1 MNTRNIPALVMLTAG
16 LVAGIVMFRMH
27 YSLYT
32 MSWVILLVFAVFYV
46 LGCLIRLM
54 LDKFGMQQEKKKE
67 AEQEGEAGDRAAGRK
82 AANRGWS
89 CDRETVAKEGNLWR
103 KRQEN
108 VSGWIMREQKIRA
121 SGRRS
126 SWNMR
131 RL

>member
-54 LDKFGMQQEKKKE
+54 LDKFGMQQEKQSRKVKQHRRQGSRKKGSKPRME
-67 AEQEGEAGDRAAGRK
+67 
-82 AANRGWS
+82 
-89 CDRETVAKEGNLWR
+89 L
-103 KRQEN
+103 
-108 VSGWIMREQKIRA
+108 
-121 SGRRS
+121 
-126 SWNMR
+126 
-131 RL
+131 

>member
-54 LDKFGMQQEKKKE
+54 LDKFGMQQEKKNELLK
-67 AEQEGEAGDRAAGRK
+67 QERFYLNHLFG
-82 AANRGWS
+82 
-89 CDRETVAKEGNLWR
+89 
-103 KRQEN
+103 
-108 VSGWIMREQKIRA
+108 
-121 SGRRS
+121 
-126 SWNMR
+126 
-131 RL
+131 

>member
-67 AEQEGEAGDRAAGRK
+67 AEQEGEAAQ
-82 AANRGWS
+82 
-89 CDRETVAKEGNLWR
+89 ETGQ
-103 KRQEN
+103 QEEKQQTEDGA
-108 VSGWIMREQKIRA
+108 VIEKQ
-121 SGRRS
+121 
-126 SWNMR
+126 
-131 RL
+131 

>member
-32 MSWVILLVFAVFYV
+32 MSWVILLVFAVVYV

-67 AEQEGEAGDRAAGRK
+67 AEQEGEAAQ
-82 AANRGWS
+82 
-89 CDRETVAKEGNLWR
+89 ETGQQEE
-103 KRQEN
+103 RQQTEDGA
-108 VSGWIMREQKIRA
+108 VIEKQ
-121 SGRRS
+121 
-126 SWNMR
+126 
-131 RL
+131 

>member
-67 AEQEGEAGDRAAGRK
+67 AEQEGEAVQ
-82 AANRGWS
+82 
-89 CDRETVAKEGNLWR
+89 ETGQQEE
-103 KRQEN
+103 RQQTEDGA
-108 VSGWIMREQKIRA
+108 VIEKQ
-121 SGRRS
+121 
-126 SWNMR
+126 
-131 RL
+131 

>member
-67 AEQEGEAGDRAAGRK
+67 AEQEGEAAQ
-82 AANRGWS
+82 
-89 CDRETVAKEGNLWR
+89 ETGQ
-103 KRQEN
+103 QEK
-108 VSGWIMREQKIRA
+108 Q
-121 SGRRS
+121 
-126 SWNMR
+126 
-131 RL
+131 

>member
-54 LDKFGMQQEKKKE
+54 LDKFGMQQEKKE
-67 AEQEGEAGDRAAGRK
+67 AEQEGEAAQ
-82 AANRGWS
+82 
-89 CDRETVAKEGNLWR
+89 ETGQQEE
-103 KRQEN
+103 RQQTEDGA
-108 VSGWIMREQKIRA
+108 VIEKQ
-121 SGRRS
+121 
-126 SWNMR
+126 
-131 RL
+131 

>member
-67 AEQEGEAGDRAAGRK
+67 AEQEGEAAQ
-82 AANRGWS
+82 
-89 CDRETVAKEGNLWR
+89 ETGQQEE
-103 KRQEN
+103 RQQTED
-108 VSGWIMREQKIRA
+108 GAEIEKQ
-121 SGRRS
+121 
-126 SWNMR
+126 
-131 RL
+131 

>member
-54 LDKFGMQQEKKKE
+54 LDKLGMQQEKKE
-67 AEQEGEAGDRAAGRK
+67 AEQEGEAAQ
-82 AANRGWS
+82 
-89 CDRETVAKEGNLWR
+89 ETGQ
-103 KRQEN
+103 QEEKQQSEDGA
-108 VSGWIMREQKIRA
+108 VIEKQ
-121 SGRRS
+121 
-126 SWNMR
+126 
-131 RL
+131 

>member
-54 LDKFGMQQEKKKE
+54 LDKFGMQKKKE
-67 AEQEGEAGDRAAGRK
+67 AEQEGEAAQ
-82 AANRGWS
+82 
-89 CDRETVAKEGNLWR
+89 ETGQQEE
-103 KRQEN
+103 RQQTEDGA
-108 VSGWIMREQKIRA
+108 VIEKQ
-121 SGRRS
+121 
-126 SWNMR
+126 
-131 RL
+131 

>member
-67 AEQEGEAGDRAAGRK
+67 AEQEGEAAQ
-82 AANRGWS
+82 
-89 CDRETVAKEGNLWR
+89 ETGQQEE
-103 KRQEN
+103 RQQTEDGA
-108 VSGWIMREQKIRA
+108 VEKQ
-121 SGRRS
+121 
-126 SWNMR
+126 
-131 RL
+131 

>member
-67 AEQEGEAGDRAAGRK
+67 AEQEGEAAQESG
-82 AANRGWS
+82 
-89 CDRETVAKEGNLWR
+89 EQEE
-103 KRQEN
+103 RQQTEDGA
-108 VSGWIMREQKIRA
+108 VIEKQ
-121 SGRRS
+121 
-126 SWNMR
+126 
-131 RL
+131 

>member
-54 LDKFGMQQEKKKE
+54 LDKFGMQEEKKKE
-67 AEQEGEAGDRAAGRK
+67 AKQEGEAAQ
-82 AANRGWS
+82 
-89 CDRETVAKEGNLWR
+89 ETGKQEA
-103 KRQEN
+103 RQETEDGA
-108 VSGWIMREQKIRA
+108 VIEKQ
-121 SGRRS
+121 
-126 SWNMR
+126 
-131 RL
+131 

>member
-16 LVAGIVMFRMH
+16 LVAGIVMLRMH

-67 AEQEGEAGDRAAGRK
+67 AEQEGEAAQ
-82 AANRGWS
+82 
-89 CDRETVAKEGNLWR
+89 ETGQQEE
-103 KRQEN
+103 RQQTEDGA
-108 VSGWIMREQKIRA
+108 VIEKQ
-121 SGRRS
+121 
-126 SWNMR
+126 
-131 RL
+131 

>member
-67 AEQEGEAGDRAAGRK
+67 AEQEGEAAQ
-82 AANRGWS
+82 
-89 CDRETVAKEGNLWR
+89 ETGQQEE
-103 KRQEN
+103 RQQTE
-108 VSGWIMREQKIRA
+108 VGAVIEKQ
-121 SGRRS
+121 
-126 SWNMR
+126 
-131 RL
+131 

>member
-67 AEQEGEAGDRAAGRK
+67 AEQEGEAAQ
-82 AANRGWS
+82 
-89 CDRETVAKEGNLWR
+89 ETGQ
-103 KRQEN
+103 QEEKQQTE
-108 VSGWIMREQKIRA
+108 VGAVIEKQ
-121 SGRRS
+121 
-126 SWNMR
+126 
-131 RL
+131 

>member
-54 LDKFGMQQEKKKE
+54 LDKFGLQHEKKQE
-67 AEQEGEAGDRAAGRK
+67 AEQEGEAAQ
-82 AANRGWS
+82 
-89 CDRETVAKEGNLWR
+89 ETGQQEV
-103 KRQEN
+103 RQQTEDGA
-108 VSGWIMREQKIRA
+108 VIEKQ
-121 SGRRS
+121 
-126 SWNMR
+126 
-131 RL
+131 

>member
-54 LDKFGMQQEKKKE
+54 HDKFGMQQEKKKE
-67 AEQEGEAGDRAAGRK
+67 AEQEGEAAQ
-82 AANRGWS
+82 
-89 CDRETVAKEGNLWR
+89 ETGQQEE
-103 KRQEN
+103 RQQTEDGA
-108 VSGWIMREQKIRA
+108 VIEKQ
-121 SGRRS
+121 
-126 SWNMR
+126 
-131 RL
+131 

>member
-67 AEQEGEAGDRAAGRK
+67 AGQEGEAAQ
-82 AANRGWS
+82 
-89 CDRETVAKEGNLWR
+89 ETGQQEE
-103 KRQEN
+103 RQQTEDGA
-108 VSGWIMREQKIRA
+108 VIEKQ
-121 SGRRS
+121 
-126 SWNMR
+126 
-131 RL
+131 

>member
-67 AEQEGEAGDRAAGRK
+67 AEREGEAAE
-82 AANRGWS
+82 
-89 CDRETVAKEGNLWR
+89 ETGQQEE
-103 KRQEN
+103 RQQTEDGA
-108 VSGWIMREQKIRA
+108 VIEKQ
-121 SGRRS
+121 
-126 SWNMR
+126 
-131 RL
+131 